1 MTNADVDRVRA
12 KFASRG
18 RVLSSSEAATF
29 LLAGELL
36 AADHTHTV
44 AAEVLGDFAAYLSSG
59 APMGFAQ
66 FLLPVAYTSE
76 QVAENERVKRQYLV
90 GRGEE
95 ELAAQKRSRDKYL
108 VTVNKETIP

>member
-1 MTNADVDRVRA
+1 MTNADVARVIER
-12 KFASRG
+12 FRSRG
-18 RVLSSSEAATF
+18 RVLSSGDASTY

-76 QVAENERVKRQYLV
+76 QVAENERVKREYLV

-95 ELAAQKRSRDKYL
+95 DRAAQKRSRDKYL
-108 VTVNKETIP
+108 ATVNEETIP